1 MYPNTVSHT
10 VKFGKYDEYN
20 WERFELLDEK
30 INEMNIDY

>member
-10 VKFGKYDEYN
+10 VKFGESDEYD

-30 INEMNIDY
+30 IKEMDIDY